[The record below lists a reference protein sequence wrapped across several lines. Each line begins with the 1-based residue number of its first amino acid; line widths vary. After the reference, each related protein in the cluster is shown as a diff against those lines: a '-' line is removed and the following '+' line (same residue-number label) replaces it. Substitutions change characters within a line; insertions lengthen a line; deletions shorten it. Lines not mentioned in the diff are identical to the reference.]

1 MLLSCKLFRIVI
13 FLILLF
19 CSKSIQAQFEEHIF
33 DLGGKSMP
41 YLLMKPLGYDSTK
54 SYPLILFLHGS
65 GERGQDNKRTLTHIE
80 SLLTADSNRT
90 AFPAFVLVPQCDT
103 GHRWV
108 EVDWKAVSH
117 TQPAEP
123 SKYMQ
128 LTISLLDKIE
138 SSFPIDPKRIY
149 VTGLSMGAFGSWD
162 IIARLPNKFAAA
174 APVCGGGDTETAT
187 LIKQIPIWIFHGST
201 DKVVKASRSS
211 DMYEALKKVGG
222 NVKYA
227 EYKDVGHDSW
237 KPAYR
242 EPDFL
247 KWMFGQRK
255 G

>member
-1 MLLSCKLFRIVI
+1 
-13 FLILLF
+13 
-19 CSKSIQAQFEEHIF
+19 
-33 DLGGKSMP
+33 
-41 YLLMKPLGYDSTK
+41 
-54 SYPLILFLHGS
+54 
-65 GERGQDNKRTLTHIE
+65 
-80 SLLTADSNRT
+80 
-90 AFPAFVLVPQCDT
+90 VPQCDT

-117 TQPAEP
+117 TKPAEP

-149 VTGLSMGAFGSWD
+149 VTGLSMGGFGSWD

-237 KPAYR
+237 KPAYA